1 MTSLASTP
9 ILFQRRVLNALFQA
23 LCGICAIIAIAVLG
37 YVLWFL
43 FRQGITYFKPSFFTR
58 LPDNV
63 NPALGGIKH
72 SILGSVNIL
81 GIALSI
87 SIPIGILSGIY
98 QAEANGKLC
107 QIVRFLTD
115 VLNGIPSIV
124 IGLFIYAIWILPYAQ
139 KHPGQG
145 YSGIAGGAALGIM
158 MIPLV
163 MRTTD
168 EMLHLVPQSLWDA
181 SLALGTPR
189 WRTMLLVVL
198 PSARNGIVTGIMLAL
213 ARVAGETAPLLFTVL
228 GNEFLGPITGPV
240 DALPLR
246 LYKYATSSD
255 PVQNAMAWS
264 TALTLILII
273 LILSILARFLTRAG
287 KRS

>member
-9 ILFQRRVLNALFQA
+9 VLVQRRVLNALFQA
-23 LCGICAIIAIAVLG
+23 LCGICAVIAIAVLG

-63 NPALGGIKH
+63 NPVLGGIKH

-87 SIPIGILSGIY
+87 SIPIGILSGVY

-107 QIVRFLTD
+107 QVVRFLTD

-189 WRTMLLVVL
+189 WRTMLFVVL
-198 PSARNGIVTGIMLAL
+198 PSARNGIVTGVMLAL
-213 ARVAGETAPLLFTVL
+213 ARVAGETAPLLFTSL
-228 GNEFLGPITGPV
+228 GNLTWSIDMTKPMGSLPVTIYTYAGSPYADWIALGWTGALLITLGV
-240 DALPLR
+240 LAINIIARVVLR
-246 LYKYATSSD
+246 
-255 PVQNAMAWS
+255 Q
-264 TALTLILII
+264 
-273 LILSILARFLTRAG
+273 
-287 KRS
+287 RS

>member
-1 MTSLASTP
+1 MTQLAKTP
-9 ILFQRRVLNALFQA
+9 VLLQRRVMNALFQVV
-23 LCGICAIIAIAVLG
+23 CGLCAILAILILG

-43 FRQGITYFKPSFFTR
+43 LSQGITYFKPSFFTN

-72 SILGSVNIL
+72 SIIGSLNLL
-81 GIALSI
+81 GIALCI
-87 SIPIGILSGIY
+87 SLPIGILSGVY
-98 QAEANGKLC
+98 QAESSGKLSHV
-107 QIVRFLTD
+107 VRFLTD

-124 IGLFIYAIWILPYAQ
+124 VGLFVYAIWILPYAL

-145 YSGIAGGAALGIM
+145 YSGIAGGTALGIM

-168 EMLHLVPQSLWDA
+168 EMLRLVPQSLWDA

-189 WRTMLLVVL
+189 WRTMLLIVL
-198 PSARNGIVTGIMLAL
+198 PAARNGIVTGVMLAL
-213 ARVAGETAPLLFTVL
+213 ARVSGETAPLLFTVL
-228 GNEFLGPITGPV
+228 GNEFLGPITGPT

-255 PVQNAMAWS
+255 PVQNSMAWS
-264 TALTLILII
+264 TALTLLLII

-287 KRS
+287 KRI

>member
-1 MTSLASTP
+1 MT
-9 ILFQRRVLNALFQA
+9 
-23 LCGICAIIAIAVLG
+23 VLG
-37 YVLWFL
+37 YILWFL
-43 FRQGITYFKPSFFTR
+43 FRQGLEYFKPTLFLR

-72 SILGSVNIL
+72 SIIGSTGILCIAL
-81 GIALSI
+81 GISL
-87 SIPIGILSGIY
+87 PVGILSGIY
-98 QAEANGKLC
+98 QAEARGKLSLA
-107 QIVRFLTD
+107 VRFLTD

-124 IGLFIYAIWILPYAQ
+124 IGLFVYAIWILPYAL

-168 EMLHLVPQSLWDA
+168 EMLQLVPQSLWDA

-189 WRTMLLVVL
+189 WRTMLLIVL
-198 PSARNGIVTGIMLAL
+198 PAARNGIVTGVMLAL

-228 GNEFLGPITGPV
+228 GNEFQGPFTGPI

-246 LYKYATSSD
+246 LYKYATSAD
-255 PVQNAMAWS
+255 PVQNSIAWS
-264 TALTLILII
+264 TALTLILMI
-273 LILSILARFLTRAG
+273 LTLSIVARLITRSG
-287 KRS
+287 KK

>member
-1 MTSLASTP
+1 MTSLSRTP
-9 ILFQRRVLNALFQA
+9 ILRQRRFANAIFQTICSISAVLAMT
-23 LCGICAIIAIAVLG
+23 VLG
-37 YVLWFL
+37 YILWFL
-43 FRQGITYFKPSFFTR
+43 FRQGLEYFKPTLFVR

-63 NPALGGIKH
+63 TPALGGIKH
-72 SILGSVNIL
+72 SIIGSAGIL
-81 GIALSI
+81 GIALCI
-87 SIPIGILSGIY
+87 SLPIGILSGIY
-98 QAEANGKLC
+98 QAEARGKLSLA
-107 QIVRFLTD
+107 VRFLTD

-124 IGLFIYAIWILPYAQ
+124 IGLFVYAIWILPYAL

-168 EMLHLVPQSLWDA
+168 EMLQLVPQSLWDA

-189 WRTMLLVVL
+189 WRTMLLIVL
-198 PSARNGIVTGIMLAL
+198 PAARNGIVTGVMLAL

-228 GNEFLGPITGPV
+228 GNEFQGPFTGPI

-246 LYKYATSSD
+246 LYKYATSAD
-255 PVQNAMAWS
+255 PVQNSIAWS
-264 TALTLILII
+264 TALTLILMI
-273 LILSILARFLTRAG
+273 LTLSVVARLITRSG
-287 KRS
+287 KK